1 MTTKHGKRKTVKTR
15 DMMLILCSV
24 LVIIYTIIDIIL
36 GFVGLKTG
44 SQIQLD
50 STLTTEVFG
59 FAKWVIT
66 TGAGITVAKTLKGR
80 TNSDETEEPPPMDN
94 SDNNE

>member
-1 MTTKHGKRKTVKTR
+1 MTTKHGKKKTIKTR
-15 DMMLILCSV
+15 DMMLILCST

-36 GFVGLKTG
+36 GFVGLRTG

-66 TGAGITVAKTLKGR
+66 TGAGITVAKTLKGY
-80 TNSDETEEPPPMDN
+80 TNSDETEPPPMDD

>member
-1 MTTKHGKRKTVKTR
+1 MTTKHEKRKTVKTR
-15 DMMLILCSV
+15 DMMLILCST

-50 STLTTEVFG
+50 STLTTEVFD

-80 TNSDETEEPPPMDN
+80 TNSDETEPPPMDD

>member
-1 MTTKHGKRKTVKTR
+1 MTTKHGKKKTVKTR
-15 DMMLILCSV
+15 DMMLILCST

-80 TNSDETEEPPPMDN
+80 TNSDETEGPSPMDD

>member
-1 MTTKHGKRKTVKTR
+1 MTTKHGKKKTVKTR
-15 DMMLILCSV
+15 DMMLILCST

-36 GFVGLKTG
+36 GFVGLKTS

-80 TNSDETEEPPPMDN
+80 TNSDETEEPPPTDD

>member
-59 FAKWVIT
+59 FAKWVIM

-80 TNSDETEEPPPMDN
+80 TNSDETEEPPMDD

>member
-1 MTTKHGKRKTVKTR
+1 MTTKHGKRKTVTTR
-15 DMMLILCSV
+15 DMMLILCSI

-66 TGAGITVAKTLKGR
+66 TGAGITIAKTLKGR
-80 TNSDETEEPPPMDN
+80 TNSDETEEPPPMDD